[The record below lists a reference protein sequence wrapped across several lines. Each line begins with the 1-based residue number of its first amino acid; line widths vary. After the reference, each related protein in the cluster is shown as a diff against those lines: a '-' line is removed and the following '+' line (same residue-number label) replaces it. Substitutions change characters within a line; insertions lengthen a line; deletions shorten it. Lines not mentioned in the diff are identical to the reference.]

1 MEAAVLALLGA
12 VSWGTGDF
20 FGGLASR
27 RAHVLTVLVVSQ
39 AVGLV
44 GVATWAI
51 VRGDAPPGLA
61 DILPA
66 VGAGAAGAAGLAA
79 LYRGMAIGAMG
90 IVAPISAVSPAVP
103 LGVDLLRGDAPAA
116 LQWAGIATAL
126 AGVVLLAREPSGARG
141 GRAGLAAGVSLALVA
156 ALGFGLF
163 IVGIDGASDG
173 GATWAVVVARA
184 SSSTSSRSARCSS
197 RPCHF
202 ARRRAYSRRSWR
214 SGCSTRPRTCSSPSR
229 RRTGRLG
236 IVAVLSALYPLTTI
250 LLARDLP
257 LRAPRSHPPGG
268 RRARPCRRRARRGG
282 MSRLRR

>member
-12 VSWGTGDF
+12 ASWGTGDF

-44 GVATWAI
+44 GVAAWAI
-51 VRGDAPPGLA
+51 VSGDPPPGIA

-66 VGAGAAGAAGLAA
+66 VGAGVAGAAGLAA

-90 IVAPISAVSPAVP
+90 IVAPISAVSPVVP
-103 LGVDLLRGDAPAA
+103 LGVDLVRGDAPAA
-116 LQWAGIATAL
+116 LQWGGIVVAL
-126 AGVVLLAREPSGARG
+126 AGVVLLAREPGIRV

-163 IVGIDGASDG
+163 IVGLDTASDG
-173 GATWAVVVARA
+173 GATWAVVVART
-184 SSSTSSRSARCSS
+184 SSTLVALCAVLVVSVPL
-197 RPCHF
+197 RP
-202 ARRRAYSRRSWR
+202 
-214 SGCSTRPRTCSSPSR
+214 PSR
-229 RRTGRLG
+229 LMPAIVAVGLFDTTANVLVAFATTHGSAG

-250 LLARDLP
+250 LLARAFLSERLD
-257 LRAPRSHPPGG
+257 RTRRVGG
-268 RRARPCRRRARRGG
+268 GLALAGAALVAVG
-282 MSRLRR
+282 